1 MALEK
6 RRSDA
11 MHYRLRL
18 AAILATA
25 PLLALSL
32 VAFPA
37 KQQAGCVR
45 GIAGSPYNQRLFR
58 SLMHRKDRIAA
69 RLLSVYNVPRV
80 SSLEVRPVIDPVVC
94 HRAAVAYGKV
104 VRQEDPGRKVHIL
117 RVGTR
122 YIVMDPDFVIDNRHR
137 AVTFDSTLTKAIA
150 LIAE

>member
-45 GIAGSPYNQRLFR
+45 GIAGSPYNQ
-58 SLMHRKDRIAA
+58 